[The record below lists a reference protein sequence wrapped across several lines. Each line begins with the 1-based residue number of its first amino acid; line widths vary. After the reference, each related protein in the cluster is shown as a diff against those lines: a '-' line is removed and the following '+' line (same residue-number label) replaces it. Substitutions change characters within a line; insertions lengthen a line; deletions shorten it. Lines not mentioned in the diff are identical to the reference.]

1 MEKLRQMVAV
11 TCQDYI
17 AGESGWSQD
26 LNLGGPAPTTG
37 LLTGMFCYLPIIV
50 MTIVITAFIY

>member
-1 MEKLRQMVAV
+1 MVAV

-37 LLTGMFCYLPIIV
+37 LLTSMFCYLPIIV
-50 MTIVITAFIY
+50 MTIVIINKRK